1 MLLSLSLSTFYLLVT
16 HTRWKQEGEKR
27 EREREREKRD
37 SRNAVRHRGK
47 RDISMKK
54 KRAIE
59 TGNGEAKEEE

>member
-1 MLLSLSLSTFYLLVT
+1 ME
-16 HTRWKQEGEKR
+16 TRGREERER